1 MNRYFTLGWLCG
13 DYAMLGVIDK
23 RLLVFEC
30 ALFSVL
36 AVPLFAIMFLH
47 GYTFHFEQVTLNYYT
62 NGRVDFTTDATSL
75 VRSLATIAMLSL
87 IFGITTGTAIGLTCT
102 SQFKTSSSED
112 ELDGYEQGM
121 SKAGFVEI
129 KKTTQGT
136 TYSLTD
142 LGRRFLRDY
151 SFLEKTE
158 ENVVQS

>member
-1 MNRYFTLGWLCG
+1 
-13 DYAMLGVIDK
+13 MLSVIGK

-36 AVPLFAIMFLH
+36 AVPLFALMFLH

-62 NGRVDFTTDATSL
+62 NGKVDFTTDATGL

-87 IFGITTGTAIGLTCT
+87 IFGITTGAAIGLTC
-102 SQFKTSSSED
+102 SPHFKTSFSE
-112 ELDGYEQGM
+112 EGLGGYEEEM
-121 SKAGFVEI
+121 SKTGFVEI
-129 KKTTQGT
+129 KKTDQGT
-136 TYSLTD
+136 TYKLTG

-158 ENVVQS
+158 ENIA